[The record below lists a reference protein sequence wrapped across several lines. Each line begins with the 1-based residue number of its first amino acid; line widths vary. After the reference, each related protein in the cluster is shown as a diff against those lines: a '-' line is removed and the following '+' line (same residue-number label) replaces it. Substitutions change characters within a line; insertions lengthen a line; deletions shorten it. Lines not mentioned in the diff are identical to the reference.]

1 MDYTISLYYVEGIS
15 DVDTPFFSSKAEQ
28 SEYFSKKLVKNL
40 SSSYYPPYYRNKIKF
55 CSDDLTFDTRV
66 NYLSLDT
73 AERKYYYFIT
83 SGMYISDGILE
94 LSISMDVIQTYLFD
108 FEIRNCVIER
118 KFINRYN
125 SDDTFNRKY
134 IRENVS
140 NGQYL
145 KGKTNYIKSSQAWYV
160 ARVNKEFS
168 SSTVF
173 KYGDNDVIPSATC
186 VAIIPSNF
194 MGGANSLM
202 LDDDDS
208 SEPPYNSS
216 LLQYLSRSPYIET
229 ISYIPF
235 DVFKGKY
242 RKDVTKVINGK
253 TYKGYSFNNDYGYI
267 QMSFDLTKYNVLT
280 HKVNSVVQSTGYNE
294 VQYNWQD
301 LYTFTISSTKNTKI
315 GTYFNID
322 FVPALLDEAYQALL
336 FGENSCYAVAKLRYI
351 TNPTIKFKAL
361 FDFDT
366 FNRVYGFEINN
377 ESIDTPSYDSVI
389 STSSSMDLTLLN
401 STERTW
407 MSQNKATFITSI
419 IDAVGNAFINF
430 GGK

>member
-15 DVDTPFFSSKAEQ
+15 EVDTPFFSSKAEQ
-28 SEYFSKKLVKNL
+28 SEYFSNKLVKTL

-55 CSDDLTFDTRV
+55 GSDDLTLDTRV

-73 AERKYYYFIT
+73 SERKYYYFIT
-83 SGMYISDGILE
+83 SAMYISDGILE

-125 SDDTFNRKY
+125 SDGTFNRKY

-145 KGKTNYIKSSQAWYV
+145 KGKTNYIEPSQAWYV
-160 ARVNKEFS
+160 GRVNKEFVS
-168 SSTVF
+168 ATAY
-173 KYGDNDVIPSATC
+173 KYGNNATIPSSTC
-186 VAIIPSNF
+186 VAIIPNNF
-194 MGGANSLM
+194 TASYNRLM
-202 LDDDDS
+202 LNNDTS
-208 SEPPYNSS
+208 TVPPSTELVMQTLGKS
-216 LLQYLSRSPYIET
+216 AYIET
-229 ISYIPF
+229 ISYVPF
-235 DVFKGKY
+235 DLFKGKY
-242 RKDVTKVINGK
+242 TKGSKTIDGK
-253 TYKGYSFNNDYGYI
+253 PFQGYIFNDDYGYI
-267 QMSFDLTKYNVLT
+267 NIDNTKILS
-280 HKVNSVVQSTGYNE
+280 HKVSSLLGDKGYNE

-301 LYTFTISSTKNTKI
+301 LYTFTISSTKNTNI
-315 GTYFNID
+315 GVYFNID

-336 FGENSCYAVAKLRYI
+336 FGENSCYAVAKLRYL
-351 TNPTIKFKAL
+351 TKPTIKFKAL

-377 ESIDTPSYDSVI
+377 ESIDAPSYDSVI
-389 STSSSMDLTLLN
+389 STSSSIDVTLLN

-407 MSQNKATFITSI
+407 IAQNKAGFITSI
-419 IDAVGNAFINF
+419 IDGVGNAFINF

>member
-28 SEYFSKKLVKNL
+28 SEYFSDKLVKTL

-55 CSDDLTFDTRV
+55 GSDDLTLDTRV

-73 AERKYYYFIT
+73 SERKYYYFID
-83 SGMYISDGILE
+83 SAIYISDGILE

-118 KFINRYN
+118 KFIDRYN
-125 SDDTFNRKY
+125 SGGEFNRAY

-145 KGKTNYIKSSQAWYV
+145 FGKTHYIEPQQTWYV
-160 ARVNKEFS
+160 GRVNKEFS
-168 SSTVF
+168 SATSY
-173 KYGDNDVIPSATC
+173 KYGNNDAIPSATC
-186 VAIIPSNF
+186 IAIMPSNF
-194 MGGANSLM
+194 TGSDNYVMAKDNTSTVP
-202 LDDDDS
+202 S
-208 SEPPYNSS
+208 SSAICMQTLGKS
-216 LLQYLSRSPYIET
+216 AYIES
-229 ISYIPF
+229 ISYVPF

-242 RKDVTKVINGK
+242 TKGTHIANGK
-253 TYKGYSFNNDYGYI
+253 PFKGYIFDSSYGYI
-267 QMSFDLTKYNVLT
+267 KIDNVIVLSHNIPPSLFDN
-280 HKVNSVVQSTGYNE
+280 GFNE

-301 LYTFTISSTKNTKI
+301 LYTYNITSTKNIEI
-315 GTYFNID
+315 GRRFSID
-322 FVPALLDEAYQALL
+322 FVPALIDEAYQALL
-336 FGENSCYAVAKLRYI
+336 FGENSCYAVAKLRYV

-366 FNRVYGFEINN
+366 FNRAYGFEINYEN
-377 ESIDTPSYDSVI
+377 IDKPSYSSVI
-389 STSSSMDLTLLN
+389 STSSSIDVTLLN
-401 STERTW
+401 STERTR
-407 MSQNKATFITSI
+407 MAQNKATFITSI

>member
-28 SEYFSKKLVKNL
+28 SEYFSKKLVKTL

-125 SDDTFNRKY
+125 SGGDFNRAY

-145 KGKTNYIKSSQAWYV
+145 FGKTHYIEPEQTWYV
-160 ARVNKEFS
+160 GRVNKEFS
-168 SSTVF
+168 SATSY
-173 KYGDNDVIPSATC
+173 KYGNNEAIPSSTC
-186 VAIIPSNF
+186 IAIIPSNF
-194 MGGANSLM
+194 TGANNLLLLKNNNTTM
-202 LDDDDS
+202 PS
-208 SEPPYNSS
+208 SPEICMQTLGKSA
-216 LLQYLSRSPYIET
+216 YIET
-229 ISYIPF
+229 ISYVPF
-235 DVFKGKY
+235 DIFKGKY
-242 RKDVTKVINGK
+242 TKGTHYVDGK
-253 TYKGYSFNNDYGYI
+253 PLKGFIFDKNYSYI
-267 QMSFDLTKYNVLT
+267 TIDNVRVLT
-280 HKVNSVVQSTGYNE
+280 HNIPPSLIDRGFEE
-294 VQYNWQD
+294 VQYDWQD
-301 LYTFTISSTKNTKI
+301 LYTYNITSTKNIEI
-315 GTYFNID
+315 GRHFSID
-322 FVPALLDEAYQALL
+322 FVPALIDEAYQALL

-351 TNPTIKFKAL
+351 TTPTIKFKAL

-366 FNRVYGFEINN
+366 FNRVYGFEINY
-377 ESIDTPSYDSVI
+377 ESIDKPSYCSVI
-389 STSSSMDLTLLN
+389 STSSSIDITLLN

-407 MSQNKATFITSI
+407 MAQNKATFITSI

>member
-1 MDYTISLYYVEGIS
+1 MEYTISLYYVEGIS
-15 DVDTPFFSSKAEQ
+15 EVDTPFFSSKAEQ
-28 SEYFSKKLVKNL
+28 SEYFSQKLVKTL

-55 CSDDLTFDTRV
+55 GSDDLTLDTRV

-73 AERKYYYFIT
+73 SERKYYYFIT
-83 SGMYISDGILE
+83 SAMYISDGILE

-125 SDDTFNRKY
+125 SDGTFNRNY

-145 KGKTNYIKSSQAWYV
+145 KGKTNYIVPEQAWYV
-160 ARVNKEFS
+160 GRVNKEFVS
-168 SSTVF
+168 ATAY
-173 KYGDNDVIPSATC
+173 KYGNNATIPSSTC
-186 VAIIPSNF
+186 VAIIPNNF
-194 MGGANSLM
+194 TASYNRLM
-202 LDDDDS
+202 LNNDS
-208 SEPPYNSS
+208 STVPPSTEVVMQTLGKS
-216 LLQYLSRSPYIET
+216 AYIET
-229 ISYIPF
+229 ISYVPF
-235 DVFKGKY
+235 DIFKGKY
-242 RKDVTKVINGK
+242 TKGSKTIDGK
-253 TYKGYSFNNDYGYI
+253 HFEGYIFNDDYGYI
-267 QMSFDLTKYNVLT
+267 NIDNTKILS
-280 HKVNSVVQSTGYNE
+280 HKVSSLLGDTGYNE

-301 LYTFTISSTKNTKI
+301 LYTFTISSTKSTKI

-351 TNPTIKFKAL
+351 NNPTIKFKAL

-389 STSSSMDLTLLN
+389 SSTSSIDITLLN

-407 MSQNKATFITSI
+407 IAQNKASFITSI

>member
-1 MDYTISLYYVEGIS
+1 MEYTISLYYVEGIS
-15 DVDTPFFSSKAEQ
+15 EVDTPFFSSKAEQ
-28 SEYFSKKLVKNL
+28 SEYFSDKLVKTL

-55 CSDDLTFDTRV
+55 GSDDLTLDTRV

-73 AERKYYYFIT
+73 AERKYYYFID
-83 SGMYISDGILE
+83 SAMYISDGILE

-125 SDDTFNRKY
+125 SDGTFNRKY

-145 KGKTNYIKSSQAWYV
+145 KGKTNYIVPNQAWYV
-160 ARVNKEFS
+160 ARVNKEFA
-168 SSTVF
+168 SSTAY
-173 KYGDNDVIPSATC
+173 KYSNNPAIASATC
-186 VAIIPSNF
+186 IGILPSNF
-194 MGGANSLM
+194 QGANNWLM
-202 LDDDDS
+202 YDGLNGTPS
-208 SEPPYNSS
+208 FPELVMNTLAKSA
-216 LLQYLSRSPYIET
+216 YIET
-229 ISYIPF
+229 ISYVPF
-235 DVFKGKY
+235 DIFKGKY
-242 RKDVTKVINGK
+242 TKDVTVNISGN
-253 TYKGYSFNNDYGYI
+253 TYTGYMFNNEYGYI
-267 QMSFDLTKYNVLT
+267 KIDNYPILT
-280 HKVNSVVQSTGYNE
+280 HKVTNIITGNAGYNE

-301 LYTFTISSTKNTKI
+301 LYTFTISSDKNTKI
-315 GTYFNID
+315 GIYFNID

-389 STSSSMDLTLLN
+389 STSSSIDVTLLN

-407 MSQNKATFITSI
+407 MAQNKATFITSI